1 MCTAALQHLLA
12 ELANQC
18 HLDVHTHFGQLQTA
32 LASCTR
38 HAEPLHFRK
47 PHKTHM
53 TSHTWEL
60 VCAKRKWRANLA
72 RCHRLHTR
80 TSLQLIFAAWKHGIH
95 GICFQQ
101 EVQSFDAILTQLD
114 RDIAIALFNFRSL
127 GKSVTQATRRDDA
140 DFYQTLAQESS
151 KWLGPSEARHFWQVL
166 RRSLPK
172 YRQRRRGFD
181 PLRLEP
187 LDDQWMPHFMQL
199 ETGEQKEPADLLQE
213 CHTRQRQ
220 RAPAQTQ
227 FSIMDLPS
235 LMQLED
241 VLRQTKPH
249 KATGYDAL
257 PSVLFRTH
265 ACEMAEAFFPLLLK
279 MMVWQQ
285 EPIAGKGGPLA
296 VIHKKGH
303 HLVAS
308 NYRGIMLLPTFTKR
322 VHALLRTQLMSL
334 LERQRP
340 PGQLGGFSHQQVMY
354 GSQSLQAFGRVMDT
368 LKLTSAVLFLD
379 LATAFHRLVRE
390 WVSGVHVPEDVR
402 SVLQALEQEGLDVA
416 EMCDRLHL
424 PSLLER
430 LNAPPFLINLIQDVH
445 AGTWMTIGNHRRFAN
460 TKRGTRPGSPLADC
474 VFHILMADIL
484 SQLHAWIQQ
493 QEAYQRIL
501 SDFDIPGGSVAWADD
516 LAIPWVTNQA
526 ADMPGEL
533 RKILQFVM
541 QLFEKYGFLLN
552 LDKGKT
558 SAVVTFRGSG
568 APQMRQT
575 FQLGPKPGD
584 SFMHQDRQIFL
595 HYVPCYK
602 HLGTTFAANH
612 GLEVELQQRIG
623 LAQAA
628 FGQVSRPILC
638 NRHLPEH
645 TRIQLFHTLIGSK
658 LFFGLGAWQTPTT
671 RQYAKLRA
679 FLLRLLRKV
688 LRLTPDEVAS
698 TPAADIL
705 RRARQPEPR
714 VRHAVDRLLYAQRL
728 WEFGP
733 AELQHILHRE
743 HALCP
748 NSWMHGLLADLK
760 WLQQLE
766 SHSLH
771 QPPAQTDDLTD
782 LFDYWQ
788 QGSKDWQRRVKSA
801 LRRHLQQEGMMH
813 QMHRLHKQFFHSL
826 KEQATFHDSTNVE
839 DASTNEFVC
848 FCQRAF
854 STPQGLAAHKRLA
867 HNVGAQEKHL
877 IDGVTCPCCLKFLWT
892 RQRLYQHLAYIPRK
906 GQANQCFQTLQ
917 RQGFQ
922 VTDDASNTAGGT
934 LTGLNR
940 TEALQALGPLPLF
953 KDSRERDLQIA
964 RLQFEQSEEK
974 LIIDQM
980 PFEAEQLRN
989 TFWQKLTTQTQAW
1002 FQRFRDEGFD
1012 ADIINELPDAWLDLS
1027 ADQDPNFGTW
1037 LESVYISWGEK
1048 VLPDVLAEFMDGE
1061 AEGLVEQAFTDLI
1074 YEFPRMQIL
1083 TRMTFLRQKI
1093 RRLETEQHLLY
1104 PHRAVK
1110 RGSANVKERISSA
1123 LHIPSLFHEQ
1133 ESWLQK
1139 TRTIKFDTIPQERAI
1154 PATVDTI
1161 STKPVFLVVHLFSGR
1176 RRSTDIHA
1184 CLDAFADQM
1193 GFKVQILSLDT
1204 AVSAHFGNLQLGR
1217 NPWKQLANLYRSG
1230 RVSATICGSPCET
1243 FSAARHHKPEG
1254 MSDSDSWK
1262 WPRPLR
1268 SSARFLGLQGLTF
1281 RELRQVTQGSEF
1293 FFQGLLAAVWTLQ
1306 YGGVYLSEHPWKPE
1320 DEQKVSIWTS
1330 PWVQLLLQLPQVK
1343 LHRVC
1348 QWRWGAAVT
1357 KPTGILAINCSS
1369 FATSMYKRQT
1379 PNAVKPNKVAIGR
1392 DEVTGEFRTAVLKE
1406 YPADFSN
1413 ALAGVIA
1420 DQFMVAARRLSFS
1433 ISDVALPLS
1442 LKHGCMRPLILVQR
1456 SVPMHS
1462 GCQTI
1467 RDDTFVLN

>member
-1 MCTAALQHLLA
+1 
-12 ELANQC
+12 
-18 HLDVHTHFGQLQTA
+18 
-32 LASCTR
+32 
-38 HAEPLHFRK
+38 
-47 PHKTHM
+47 
-53 TSHTWEL
+53 
-60 VCAKRKWRANLA
+60 
-72 RCHRLHTR
+72 
-80 TSLQLIFAAWKHGIH
+80 
-95 GICFQQ
+95 
-101 EVQSFDAILTQLD
+101 
-114 RDIAIALFNFRSL
+114 
-127 GKSVTQATRRDDA
+127 
-140 DFYQTLAQESS
+140 
-151 KWLGPSEARHFWQVL
+151 
-166 RRSLPK
+166 
-172 YRQRRRGFD
+172 
-181 PLRLEP
+181 
-187 LDDQWMPHFMQL
+187 
-199 ETGEQKEPADLLQE
+199 
-213 CHTRQRQ
+213 
-220 RAPAQTQ
+220 
-227 FSIMDLPS
+227 MDS
-235 LMQLED
+235 
-241 VLRQTKPH
+241 
-249 KATGYDAL
+249 Y
-257 PSVLFRTH
+257 
-265 ACEMAEAFFPLLLK
+265 
-279 MMVWQQ
+279 
-285 EPIAGKGGPLA
+285 
-296 VIHKKGH
+296 
-303 HLVAS
+303 S
-308 NYRGIMLLPTFTKR
+308 N
-322 VHALLRTQLMSL
+322 S
-334 LERQRP
+334 
-340 PGQLGGFSHQQVMY
+340 
-354 GSQSLQAFGRVMDT
+354 
-368 LKLTSAVLFLD
+368 
-379 LATAFHRLVRE
+379 
-390 WVSGVHVPEDVR
+390 
-402 SVLQALEQEGLDVA
+402 
-416 EMCDRLHL
+416 
-424 PSLLER
+424 
-430 LNAPPFLINLIQDVH
+430 
-445 AGTWMTIGNHRRFAN
+445 
-460 TKRGTRPGSPLADC
+460 
-474 VFHILMADIL
+474 
-484 SQLHAWIQQ
+484 
-493 QEAYQRIL
+493 
-501 SDFDIPGGSVAWADD
+501 
-516 LAIPWVTNQA
+516 
-526 ADMPGEL
+526 
-533 RKILQFVM
+533 
-541 QLFEKYGFLLN
+541 
-552 LDKGKT
+552 DKGKT

-964 RLQFEQSEEK
+964 RLQFEQCEEK

-989 TFWQKLTTQTQAW
+989 TFWQKLTTQTQSW

-1012 ADIINELPDAWLDLS
+1012 ADIINELPDAWLAWFECRSRSEFWHMAWISLHQLGWKSFARCTCGVYGWRGWRIGRTSVHRFDLWIS
-1027 ADQDPNFGTW
+1027 QNANFDQDDVFAPKNSQIGDGATFAVPTQSCQKGFGKCERTYFFR
-1037 LESVYISWGEK
+1037 SPHS
-1048 VLPDVLAEFMDGE
+1048 FS
-1061 AEGLVEQAFTDLI
+1061 
-1074 YEFPRMQIL
+1074 FP
-1083 TRMTFLRQKI
+1083 
-1093 RRLETEQHLLY
+1093 
-1104 PHRAVK
+1104 
-1110 RGSANVKERISSA
+1110 
-1123 LHIPSLFHEQ
+1123 
-1133 ESWLQK
+1133 W
-1139 TRTIKFDTIPQERAI
+1139 
-1154 PATVDTI
+1154 
-1161 STKPVFLVVHLFSGR
+1161 
-1176 RRSTDIHA
+1176 
-1184 CLDAFADQM
+1184 
-1193 GFKVQILSLDT
+1193 
-1204 AVSAHFGNLQLGR
+1204 
-1217 NPWKQLANLYRSG
+1217 
-1230 RVSATICGSPCET
+1230 
-1243 FSAARHHKPEG
+1243 AR
-1254 MSDSDSWK
+1254 
-1262 WPRPLR
+1262 
-1268 SSARFLGLQGLTF
+1268 
-1281 RELRQVTQGSEF
+1281 
-1293 FFQGLLAAVWTLQ
+1293 
-1306 YGGVYLSEHPWKPE
+1306 
-1320 DEQKVSIWTS
+1320 
-1330 PWVQLLLQLPQVK
+1330 
-1343 LHRVC
+1343 
-1348 QWRWGAAVT
+1348 
-1357 KPTGILAINCSS
+1357 ILAPKN
-1369 FATSMYKRQT
+1369 TD
-1379 PNAVKPNKVAIGR
+1379 N
-1392 DEVTGEFRTAVLKE
+1392 
-1406 YPADFSN
+1406 
-1413 ALAGVIA
+1413 
-1420 DQFMVAARRLSFS
+1420 
-1433 ISDVALPLS
+1433 
-1442 LKHGCMRPLILVQR
+1442 
-1456 SVPMHS
+1456 
-1462 GCQTI
+1462 
-1467 RDDTFVLN
+1467 